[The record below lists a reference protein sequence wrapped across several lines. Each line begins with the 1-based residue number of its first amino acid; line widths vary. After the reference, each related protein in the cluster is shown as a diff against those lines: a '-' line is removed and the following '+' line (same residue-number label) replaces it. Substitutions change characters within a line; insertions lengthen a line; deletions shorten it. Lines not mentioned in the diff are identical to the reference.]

1 MTCMDSQAT
10 TAAHFES
17 SQETNA
23 GTDAS
28 FGMRAGGDAPSH
40 DHGDHTTPTLRDARD
55 WQTFQSLEV
64 CAEYLDELRENLQP
78 SPARGH
84 VDLAPQTIDDRLRD
98 VIRCDRR
105 VVQVVDVDEHLA
117 PAGSCVFSRFRWR
130 MEHGLIQMAYGNGCD
145 ANKHIL
151 MRLPLMHKVRT
162 QGGNP
167 FYVHSVCRRC
177 TACCFLRIDI
187 LAGSEPLAPLH
198 GDAMQELKQT
208 MNSIQQTVST
218 LQRTVDDHST
228 RIESTS
234 SASGSSAPPVH
245 SDIEQLQS
253 DIEQLRSNIAA
264 CSQKLETAMTTLSA
278 QAGRIDG
285 IAATT
290 QAAHGSLHALAA
302 KVNSMPQSLPF
313 YPPYSNA
320 FNAANIGTGAPR
332 WPTQQAPTSSAPPQT
347 TPANTQ
353 APQSFA
359 SILLPSRSAQNGG
372 NVTRSMPQ
380 PTSSSQPE
388 SIFLQNIPSAAINAQ
403 QQRHQPSDNP
413 SSTTASH
420 GLRQPDPPP
429 SPDRSAAQAMIT
441 MANSEPT
448 KDSQTR
454 TSKRARGT

>member
-1 MTCMDSQAT
+1 MDSQAT
-10 TAAHFES
+10 TAAQSDS
-17 SQETNA
+17 SQETYA
-23 GTDAS
+23 GTGTS

-40 DHGDHTTPTLRDARD
+40 DHGDQTTPTFRDARD

-64 CAEYLDELRENLQP
+64 CAEYLDELRENLHP
-78 SPARGH
+78 SPARGS
-84 VDLAPQTIDDRLRD
+84 VDSTPQTIDDRLRD

-117 PAGSCVFSRFRWR
+117 PASSCVFSRFRWR

-145 ANKHIL
+145 ANKHIP

-198 GDAMQELKQT
+198 GDAMQELKET
-208 MNSIQQTVST
+208 VTSLQQTFST
-218 LQRTVDDHST
+218 IQRTVDDHST
-228 RIESTS
+228 RIESIS
-234 SASGSSAPPVH
+234 SASCSSAPSVH

-253 DIEQLRSNIAA
+253 NIAE
-264 CSQKLETAMTTLSA
+264 CSKKLETAMTTISA

-290 QAAHGSLHALAA
+290 QAAHGTLHALAA
-302 KVNSMPQSLPF
+302 KVNSMPLSLPF
-313 YPPYSNA
+313 YPPFNNA

-332 WPTQQAPTSSAPPQT
+332 WPSQQAPTSSAPAQT
-347 TPANTQ
+347 TPTNSQ

-359 SILLPSRSAQNGG
+359 SILESSNSAQNGG

-380 PTSSSQPE
+380 PTSSSLPD
-388 SIFLQNIPSAAINAQ
+388 SIFLQNIPATHAQQPGKRSADSNASSAA
-403 QQRHQPSDNP
+403 
-413 SSTTASH
+413 SSES
-420 GLRQPDPPP
+420 RQPNPPP

-448 KDSQTR
+448 NDSQTR
-454 TSKRARGT
+454 AGKRARGT

>member
-1 MTCMDSQAT
+1 MTSMDSQAT
-10 TAAHFES
+10 TAAQSDS
-17 SQETNA
+17 SQETYT
-23 GTDAS
+23 GTGAF
-28 FGMRAGGDAPSH
+28 FGARTGGDASSH
-40 DHGDHTTPTLRDARD
+40 DHGDQTTPTLRDARD

-84 VDLAPQTIDDRLRD
+84 VDSTPQTIDDRLRD

-117 PAGSCVFSRFRWR
+117 PVGSCVFSRFRWR

-145 ANKHIL
+145 ANKHIP

-177 TACCFLRIDI
+177 TACCFLRVDI

-198 GDAMQELKQT
+198 GDAMQELKET
-208 MNSIQQTVST
+208 VTSLQQTFST
-218 LQRTVDDHST
+218 IQRTIDDHST
-228 RIESTS
+228 RIESIS

-253 DIEQLRSNIAA
+253 NIAA
-264 CSQKLETAMTTLSA
+264 CSKKLETAMTTISA

-290 QAAHGSLHALAA
+290 QAANGTLHALAA
-302 KVNSMPQSLPF
+302 KVHSLPPSFPF
-313 YPPYSNA
+313 YPPFNNA

-332 WPTQQAPTSSAPPQT
+332 WPSQQAPTSSAPASTPLQA
-347 TPANTQ
+347 TPANSQ

-359 SILLPSRSAQNGG
+359 SILESSNSAQHGA

-388 SIFLQNIPSAAINAQ
+388 SIFLQNIPTTHAQQPRQRSTDSNASSAA
-403 QQRHQPSDNP
+403 
-413 SSTTASH
+413 SSES
-420 GLRQPDPPP
+420 RQPNPPP
-429 SPDRSAAQAMIT
+429 SPVRSAAQAMIT

-448 KDSQTR
+448 HDSQTR
-454 TSKRARGT
+454 TGKRARGSH